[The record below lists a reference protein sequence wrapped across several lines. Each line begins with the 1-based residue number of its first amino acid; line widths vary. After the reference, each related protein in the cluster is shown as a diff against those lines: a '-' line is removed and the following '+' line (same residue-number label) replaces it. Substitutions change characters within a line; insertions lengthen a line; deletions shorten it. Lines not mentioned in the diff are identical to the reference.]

1 MSEHSYEWSRNQI
14 QILAQSSGGTGGLCL
29 EYTTRQNME
38 AARENTGCFRSG
50 RDEKMQRGQSV
61 TLVTVEQ
68 MVCVRRHA
76 RKQFLPPA
84 WGRKAQVAPWTWM
97 LSSLKVRVFVCVWN
111 SRHPPALHDFLKA
124 VVYFQNVSPLGS
136 CGSREIKGTFLH
148 LAH

>member
-1 MSEHSYEWSRNQI
+1 MS
-14 QILAQSSGGTGGLCL
+14 
-29 EYTTRQNME
+29 

-84 WGRKAQVAPWTWM
+84 WGRKAQAAPRTWM
-97 LSSLKVRVFVCVWN
+97 LASLNVGAFVCVWN
-111 SRHPPALHDFLKA
+111 SRHPPALRVFLKA
-124 VVYFQNVSPLGS
+124 AVCFQTVSPWGS
-136 CGSREIKGTFLH
+136 CGSGRLKGLFSLCSRVSGLGH
-148 LAH
+148 PDVCSSVLRCLNVPIPADR